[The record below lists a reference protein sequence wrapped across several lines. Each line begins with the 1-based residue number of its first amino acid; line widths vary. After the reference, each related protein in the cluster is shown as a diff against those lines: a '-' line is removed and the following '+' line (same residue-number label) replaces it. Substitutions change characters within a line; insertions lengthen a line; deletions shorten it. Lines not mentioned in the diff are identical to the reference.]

1 MSSEEA
7 NYLISH
13 DVTMDLIRLTMLIYN
28 YGKDFTFESSIDVN
42 FKGFLD
48 RIINTYTDSESLSF
62 LRKSSLCDIQNN
74 NDNIELCEFITE
86 PETDIQA
93 GIILNHSKKQLC
105 VVFRGSESMKDWY
118 HDFQISK
125 RILHDNIKV
134 HCGFYNQLHDTSVCD
149 KMINQVKSILATYTD
164 YHVYITGHSL
174 GGALCTLFGYL
185 LSHEIDNH
193 VNVVSFASPRV
204 GNSYWKTSFEEKSN
218 LSHYRIT
225 NNRDIITAT
234 PSYNY
239 RHVGTDIHVYD
250 DCYKVASTDV
260 KFCCNFSCIFANH
273 WSISDHNCDL
283 YYERIKKNKW

>member
-1 MSSEEA
+1 MSSEQTKS
-7 NYLISH
+7 LISH

-28 YGKDFTFESSIDVN
+28 YGKDFTFESYDVN
-42 FKGFLD
+42 FKGFID
-48 RIINTYTDSESLSF
+48 RIINKYTDSDLLSF
-62 LRKSSLCDIQNN
+62 LRKSSLQDIQNN
-74 NDNIELCEFITE
+74 NDDIKLCDFIND
-86 PETDIQA
+86 PETVIQA
-93 GIILNHSKKQLC
+93 GIILNHSKAQLC

-125 RILHDNIKV
+125 RLLHDNIKV

-149 KMINQVKSILATYTD
+149 KMINRVKTILATYPD
-164 YHVYITGHSL
+164 YQLYITGHSL

-185 LSHEIDNH
+185 LSHEIDNQ
-193 VNVVSFASPRV
+193 VTVVSFASPRV
-204 GNSYWKTSFEEKSN
+204 GNSYWKKSFEKKSN

-273 WSISDHNCDL
+273 WSISDHDCDL
-283 YYERIKKNKW
+283 YYERIMKNKW